1 MSHLANKSYFLYEN
15 LHLELSLL
23 RYLLGHIP
31 LESIK
36 YLDLPGFKQL
46 SVKK

>member
-1 MSHLANKSYFLYEN
+1 MCRLSKFHFLYEN

-23 RYLLGHIP
+23 IYLLGHIP

-36 YLDLPGFKQL
+36 CLGLPGFEQL